1 MEEIIFAKCPVCGE
15 ELIANV
21 ITETI
26 YDGDRV
32 KVKIIG
38 ECPNHCNE
46 KYYWT
51 EIFEYVD
58 CKDITTK

>member
-1 MEEIIFAKCPVCGE
+1 MIDFAKCPVCGE
-15 ELIANV
+15 ELIPNIIA
-21 ITETI
+21 ETV

-38 ECPNHCNE
+38 ECPYHCKE

-51 EIFEYVD
+51 EVFEYVE